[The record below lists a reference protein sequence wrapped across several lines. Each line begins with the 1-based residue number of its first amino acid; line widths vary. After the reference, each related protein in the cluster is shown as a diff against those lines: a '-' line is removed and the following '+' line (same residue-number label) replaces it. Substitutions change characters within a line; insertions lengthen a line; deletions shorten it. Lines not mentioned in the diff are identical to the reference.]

1 MITFTCAIGQNS
13 DNKFARPLKDVL
25 NDIEQEYNVK
35 LRISDK
41 DLDGKILNYANW
53 RFRADVEE
61 TLKNVLGPFDLMAL
75 PDKGPNKYKIE
86 GFRYHRRTVEEGK
99 ETLDYLASKY
109 KTKEEWQERQAKLK
123 QCVKEAVRLKDLPAL
138 PNSKPI
144 LTKIRKMKGYT
155 VQNVALEVLPR
166 ILCLRFYLPTF

>member
-86 GFRYHRRTVEEGK
+86 GISLSPQNSRR
-99 ETLDYLASKY
+99 
-109 KTKEEWQERQAKLK
+109 RQRNIGLFGF
-123 QCVKEAVRLKDLPAL
+123 
-138 PNSKPI
+138 
-144 LTKIRKMKGYT
+144 KI
-155 VQNVALEVLPR
+155 
-166 ILCLRFYLPTF
+166 